1 MNVARADGT
10 IVVDY
15 PIIEHSLEQHVA
27 NRIVVDSGAIRIDS
41 ANHTLDEAHL
51 VLDGVLSLGQSYF
64 KIMRSGVKLLSVD
77 YNGILQA
84 PQGIV
89 APEISFLGVDV
100 AANKTAIENSTHVNT
115 HQTLVKRHDDGTH
128 FEKVVTNT
136 LSVQDG
142 IGLYKDASLQFVP
155 QDENH
160 VNIPG
165 WLYRFGANT
174 DEGWDF
180 TQAGAGL
187 EFKQPDGT
195 YGKGNQILI
204 QTNDYTPTIE
214 IKTNKTTEPSILIR
228 NAVTEKKVVELDSE
242 GVHILPH
249 QPGIVQITPGQHHQA
264 ISLHEGYQVHRF
276 QIGVAWS
283 NTVAESTIELRGND
297 PQPAGT
303 YHSVQNLE
311 VTLDDL
317 SQILPVTAVE
327 SRVYIKR
334 WGVYRNHH
342 SKIWIVLGV
351 DFRNNETSLLQGSI
365 LRISFNFNRLLNV
378 V

>member
-1 MNVARADGT
+1 M
-10 IVVDY
+10 
-15 PIIEHSLEQHVA
+15 
-27 NRIVVDSGAIRIDS
+27 
-41 ANHTLDEAHL
+41 
-51 VLDGVLSLGQSYF
+51 
-64 KIMRSGVKLLSVD
+64 
-77 YNGILQA
+77 
-84 PQGIV
+84 
-89 APEISFLGVDV
+89 
-100 AANKTAIENSTHVNT
+100 
-115 HQTLVKRHDDGTH
+115 KRHDDGTH

-142 IGLYKDASLQFVP
+142 VGLYKDASLQFVP
-155 QDENH
+155 QDENNNN
-160 VNIPG
+160 VPG

-214 IKTNKTTEPSILIR
+214 IKTNKTTEPAILIR

-249 QPGIVQITPGQHHQA
+249 QPGIVQITPGQHPQA
-264 ISLHEGYQVHRF
+264 FSLHDGYQVHRF
-276 QIGVAWS
+276 QLGVAWS
-283 NTVAESTIELRGND
+283 NTVTESTIELRVMD

-303 YHSVQNLE
+303 FHTVQNME

-317 SQILPVTAVE
+317 SQIIPVTAVE